1 MYKQEEEFNMKK
13 KTVAIIG
20 GSQEQSFKKIGK
32 KMGCNVLFHNGI
44 TRNGGTK
51 KEFRPLIKNADSVV
65 LLLGA
70 CSHVTMEI
78 VKGLCKENDTSI
90 AFHQGFGVSGA
101 LSLGMDGIPDAS

>member
-1 MYKQEEEFNMKK
+1 MTR

-20 GSQEQSFKKIGK
+20 GSQEQTFKKLGK

-51 KEFRPLIKNADSVV
+51 KEFRPLVKKADCVV
-65 LLLGA
+65 VLLGA
-70 CSHVTMEI
+70 CSHVTMDI
-78 VKGLCKENDTSI
+78 VKSLCKENGITL

-101 LSLGMDGIPDAS
+101 LTAGLDLISDAAA